1 MSSNTEIKSNLFTI
15 YDKISKPNTKEV
27 GYELYKK
34 LITKNIHSQSN
45 MNTII
50 NNINDFLTALNPK
63 EKEPHLKLLS
73 LTFYTEDL
81 FNKEIYYQ
89 YLSPVLSIIQV
100 LIKDS
105 NSSIFPQISET
116 YANIVQN
123 LMPTDIEAT
132 NDELEPNE
140 KRAYELL
147 QGFCIYNMKL
157 DDKNNKILGSLCLTK
172 LVENCPIVLKPN
184 YLKFIWENLINFIDK
199 KNFNAKH
206 EILNCLISLIL
217 GAEDL
222 FNPYAN
228 VTLYKVLDFLTE
240 NDWLKR
246 KLALNIIYTLIV
258 YCKEEILPLKEHII
272 NFLKALKTDKVKEV
286 REVCLLI
293 LQIFNENDDSK
304 KKKNNVQATNVKRK
318 KIKNANNDINNN
330 SFNNINN
337 NSIDLS
343 NRDNNN
349 NNNNIKKI
357 KINNNNNINNNNI
370 NNKKKRENSKPS
382 NIRNTK
388 NENFFNNNKQ
398 FSDNNGIDVITVDF
412 KKKNKQIENK
422 RSKTPIS
429 NKNIN
434 NNNSN
439 NNLNTSDVNNISY
452 DNNTTSNFNNTKK
465 NFVNRRADNT
475 FVDEKMVIKRDP
487 NKSISK
493 AKPNMDF
500 FKNVNKKQDII
511 VLAKGKNNFK
521 YDDSNEE
528 NFVVTKKKDDN
539 KNNNINVINNKDNN
553 NDENDEKKENNLKNN
568 ESFGEVK
575 NNDDNLIN
583 KKKGKNNSNFVNN
596 ENNNI
601 QNDDNQLINSQ
612 NKENSYKNNNKNNN
626 INNNY
631 SKKNS
636 NNNIKNNFNENKN
649 NVNHNNIEFNY
660 NNNINPNLI
669 NSLIEQMN
677 SLSQKQIILIDTID
691 KIQSSTNDKINKLD
705 NKIISLENNI
715 ESLNNKLN
723 NIRSNNNNYNY

>member
-45 MNTII
+45 MNIII

-81 FNKEIYYQ
+81 FNKEIYFQ
-89 YLSPVLSIIQV
+89 YLSPILSIIQV

-157 DDKNNKILGSLCLTK
+157 DDKSNKILGSLCLTK

-199 KNFNAKH
+199 KNFIAKH

-258 YCKEEILPLKEHII
+258 YCKDEILPLKEHII

-293 LQIFNENDDSK
+293 LQIFNENDDGK
-304 KKKNNVQATNVKRK
+304 KKKM
-318 KIKNANNDINNN
+318 
-330 SFNNINN
+330 
-337 NSIDLS
+337 
-343 NRDNNN
+343 
-349 NNNNIKKI
+349 
-357 KINNNNNINNNNI
+357 
-370 NNKKKRENSKPS
+370 
-382 NIRNTK
+382 
-388 NENFFNNNKQ
+388 NF
-398 FSDNNGIDVITVDF
+398 
-412 KKKNKQIENK
+412 
-422 RSKTPIS
+422 
-429 NKNIN
+429 
-434 NNNSN
+434 
-439 NNLNTSDVNNISY
+439 
-452 DNNTTSNFNNTKK
+452 
-465 NFVNRRADNT
+465 
-475 FVDEKMVIKRDP
+475 
-487 NKSISK
+487 
-493 AKPNMDF
+493 
-500 FKNVNKKQDII
+500 
-511 VLAKGKNNFK
+511 KGKN
-521 YDDSNEE
+521 
-528 NFVVTKKKDDN
+528 
-539 KNNNINVINNKDNN
+539 
-553 NDENDEKKENNLKNN
+553 
-568 ESFGEVK
+568 
-575 NNDDNLIN
+575 
-583 KKKGKNNSNFVNN
+583 
-596 ENNNI
+596 
-601 QNDDNQLINSQ
+601 
-612 NKENSYKNNNKNNN
+612 
-626 INNNY
+626 
-631 SKKNS
+631 
-636 NNNIKNNFNENKN
+636 
-649 NVNHNNIEFNY
+649 
-660 NNNINPNLI
+660 
-669 NSLIEQMN
+669 
-677 SLSQKQIILIDTID
+677 
-691 KIQSSTNDKINKLD
+691 
-705 NKIISLENNI
+705 
-715 ESLNNKLN
+715 
-723 NIRSNNNNYNY
+723 

>member
-34 LITKNIHSQSN
+34 LITKNIHSQAN
-45 MNTII
+45 MNIII

-304 KKKNNVQATNVKRK
+304 KKKTSVQGTNLKRK
-318 KIKNANNDINNN
+318 KIKNSNNDINNN
-330 SFNNINN
+330 SFNNNNNN

-343 NRDNNN
+343 NREN

-357 KINNNNNINNNNI
+357 KINNNNNNNI

-382 NIRNTK
+382 IRNTK
-388 NENFFNNNKQ
+388 NENFFNSNKQ
-398 FSDNNGIDVITVDF
+398 FNDNNGIDVITVDF
-412 KKKNKQIENK
+412 KKKNKQAENK

-493 AKPNMDF
+493 AKPNMEF
-500 FKNVNKKQDII
+500 FKNVNKNQDII

-521 YDDSNEE
+521 YDDNNEE
-528 NFVVTKKKDDN
+528 NFIVTKKKDNN

-553 NDENDEKKENNLKNN
+553 NNENDNMEKKENILKNN
-568 ESFGEVK
+568 ESFGNIK
-575 NNDDNLIN
+575 NNDDNLISE
-583 KKKGKNNSNFVNN
+583 KKEKINSNIDKNNN
-596 ENNNI
+596 ENIKNI
-601 QNDDNQLINSQ
+601 QIDDNQLISSQ
-612 NKENSYKNNNKNNN
+612 NKENSYKNNNNNN
-626 INNNY
+626 INNNNY

-636 NNNIKNNFNENKN
+636 NNIKNNFNENKN
-649 NVNHNNIEFNY
+649 NVNHNNIDFNY
-660 NNNINPNLI
+660 NNKINPNLI

-705 NKIISLENNI
+705 NKILSLENNI

>member
-27 GYELYKK
+27 GYELFKK
-34 LITKNIHSQSN
+34 LISKNIHSQSN

-50 NNINDFLTALNPK
+50 NNLNDFLTVLNPK
-63 EKEPHLKLLS
+63 EKEPNLKLLS
-73 LTFYTEDL
+73 LIFYTEDL
-81 FNKEIYYQ
+81 FNKEIYFQ

-147 QGFCIYNMKL
+147 QGFCIYNMKF

-293 LQIFNENDDSK
+293 LQIFNENDDGK
-304 KKKNNVQATNVKRK
+304 KKKTNVQGNLKRK
-318 KIKNANNDINNN
+318 KIKNVNNDINNN
-330 SFNNINN
+330 SFNNNNN

-349 NNNNIKKI
+349 NNNIKKL
-357 KINNNNNINNNNI
+357 KINNSNNNI

-382 NIRNTK
+382 NIRNIK

-398 FSDNNGIDVITVDF
+398 FNDNNGIDVITVDF

-434 NNNSN
+434 NNNNNNN
-439 NNLNTSDVNNISY
+439 NNLNTSDINNVSY

-500 FKNVNKKQDII
+500 FKNVNKQQDII

-521 YDDSNEE
+521 YDDNNE
-528 NFVVTKKKDDN
+528 NFVVTKKKD
-539 KNNNINVINNKDNN
+539 NNNNNEVNN
-553 NDENDEKKENNLKNN
+553 NEIKEKNN
-568 ESFGEVK
+568 ESLNNDK
-575 NNDDNLIN
+575 NNEENLIN
-583 KKKGKNNSNFVNN
+583 IKKEKINSNIQNNN
-596 ENNNI
+596 ENNNDF

-612 NKENSYKNNNKNNN
+612 NKKKSYSNKNNN
-626 INNNY
+626 INNNH

-636 NNNIKNNFNENKN
+636 NNNIKNNFDENKYN
-649 NVNHNNIEFNY
+649 NNNNNEFNY
-660 NNNINPNLI
+660 NINNINPNLI

-705 NKIISLENNI
+705 NKILSLENNI

-723 NIRSNNNNYNY
+723 NIRSNNYNY

>member
-1 MSSNTEIKSNLFTI
+1 MSTNTEIKSNLFTI

-27 GYELYKK
+27 GYELFKK
-34 LITKNIHSQSN
+34 LISKNIHSQSN

-50 NNINDFLTALNPK
+50 NNLNDFLTVLNPK
-63 EKEPHLKLLS
+63 EKEPNLKLLS
-73 LTFYTEDL
+73 LIFYTEDL
-81 FNKEIYYQ
+81 FNKEIYFQ

-147 QGFCIYNMKL
+147 QGFCIYNMKF

-293 LQIFNENDDSK
+293 LQIFKENDDGK
-304 KKKNNVQATNVKRK
+304 KKKTNVQGNLKRK
-318 KIKNANNDINNN
+318 KIKNVNNDNNN
-330 SFNNINN
+330 NTFNNNN
-337 NSIDLS
+337 NNNTIDLS

-349 NNNNIKKI
+349 NNNNNNIKKL
-357 KINNNNNINNNNI
+357 KINNSNNNI

-398 FSDNNGIDVITVDF
+398 FNDNNGIDVITVDF

-434 NNNSN
+434 NNNNNNN
-439 NNLNTSDVNNISY
+439 NNLNTSDINNVSY

-500 FKNVNKKQDII
+500 FKNVNKQQDII

-521 YDDSNEE
+521 YDDNNE
-528 NFVVTKKKDDN
+528 NFVVTKKKD
-539 KNNNINVINNKDNN
+539 NNNNN
-553 NDENDEKKENNLKNN
+553 NEVNNNEKKEKNKESLNNVKNN
-568 ESFGEVK
+568 EE
-575 NNDDNLIN
+575 NLNI
-583 KKKGKNNSNFVNN
+583 KKEKINSNIQNKN
-596 ENNNI
+596 ENNNNF
-601 QNDDNQLINSQ
+601 QNDENQLINSQ
-612 NKENSYKNNNKNNN
+612 NKKKSYSNKNNN
-626 INNNY
+626 INNNH

-636 NNNIKNNFNENKN
+636 NNNIKNNFDENKYN
-649 NVNHNNIEFNY
+649 NNNNNEFNY
-660 NNNINPNLI
+660 NINNINPNLI

-705 NKIISLENNI
+705 NKILSLENNI

-723 NIRSNNNNYNY
+723 NIRSNNYNY